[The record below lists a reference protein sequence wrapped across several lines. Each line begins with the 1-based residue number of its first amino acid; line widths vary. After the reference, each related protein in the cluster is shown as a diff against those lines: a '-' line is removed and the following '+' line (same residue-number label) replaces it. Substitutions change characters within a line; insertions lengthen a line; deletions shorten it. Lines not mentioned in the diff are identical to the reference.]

1 MQHCVPERVYHF
13 TSYDKFVN
21 YIAANNTLRFGSPLD
36 FNDPFDSFIE
46 MYPMPSYEDSVEFMH
61 RIVARELPTYAAM
74 SHENWAR
81 VTGLIEG
88 YKTQTR
94 KQRKRS
100 LESFARQNASN
111 FAKANAQFLQII
123 RRVASIRDGGINRAM
138 NLGEMDVT
146 SSSARM
152 P

>member
-1 MQHCVPERVYHF
+1 
-13 TSYDKFVN
+13 
-21 YIAANNTLRFGSPLD
+21 
-36 FNDPFDSFIE
+36 
-46 MYPMPSYEDSVEFMH
+46 
-61 RIVARELPTYAAM
+61 M

-146 SSSARM
+146 ASAARM